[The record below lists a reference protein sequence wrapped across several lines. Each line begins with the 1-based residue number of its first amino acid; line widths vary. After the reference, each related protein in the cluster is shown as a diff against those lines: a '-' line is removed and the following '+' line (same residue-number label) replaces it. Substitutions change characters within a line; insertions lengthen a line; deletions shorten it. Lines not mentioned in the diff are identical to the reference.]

1 MSKVTFRRFTYR
13 TIKVVPWYR
22 IETISGKDTDG
33 REYLE
38 CKRIPEGYCSESFG
52 YKTPIANYGDG
63 KDITI
68 LEIDS
73 RIATVAKV
81 CNVTENEAIEL
92 IKAEKDSIEDYDTR
106 TGIATRIYIDLPVQ
120 R

>member
-1 MSKVTFRRFTYR
+1 MAKFRGFTYR
-13 TIKVVPWYR
+13 TIKVVPLYR
-22 IETISGKDTDG
+22 IETISGKDKDG

-52 YKTPIANYGDG
+52 YKTPIANYGDD

-73 RIATVAKV
+73 RIATVARVCKV
-81 CNVTENEAIEL
+81 SESEAIEL
-92 IKAEKDSIEDYDTR
+92 IKAEKSPIEDYDTR
-106 TGIATRIYIDLPVQ
+106 NGIDTRIYL
-120 R
+120 